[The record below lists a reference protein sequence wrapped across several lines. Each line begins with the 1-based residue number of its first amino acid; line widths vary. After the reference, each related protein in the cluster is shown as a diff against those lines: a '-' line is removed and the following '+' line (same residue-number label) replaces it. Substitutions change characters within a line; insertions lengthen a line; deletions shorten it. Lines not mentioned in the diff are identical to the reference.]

1 MVFAQDEASA
11 TDALTSNAGAV
22 VLRPGLVKSYPP
34 GKAIV
39 EMPQPR
45 LWFSGA
51 ARVLRPVPAPRGIV
65 PGAVVAESAKVGERV
80 SIGPCAVVEDD
91 AEIGAGSRI
100 DAGAFVGRSVKIGA
114 DSHVYPRAVIYA
126 GTTLGNRVVVH
137 AGAVLGSR
145 WVRLCARLHG
155 RRLHAVSATGHAG
168 D

>member
-1 MVFAQDEASA
+1 MP
-11 TDALTSNAGAV
+11 AG
-22 VLRPGLVKSYPP
+22 PSH
-34 GKAIV
+34 
-39 EMPQPR
+39 
-45 LWFSGA
+45 
-51 ARVLRPVPAPRGIV
+51 VPAPRGIV

-137 AGAVLGSR
+137 AGAANLGLLMR
-145 WVRLCARLHG
+145 TFFGKGTPRGLQGRLRKLF
-155 RRLHAVSATGHAG
+155 SATERSGRVLTTLVSLVRMFGVQLAPQPMTQVASIAA
-168 D
+168 